1 MQISL
6 FQAILLGL
14 YYYVTYLNSPFF
26 FFLSAPTLKRPL
38 VCGLVVGI
46 ILGDIT
52 QGIII
57 GTAIQIPYISFMAVG
72 GSMPSDLGLAGILG
86 TALAMASG
94 ADTSVAVTIAVSLG
108 LVGSSLHTLRMSV
121 CSIFLHMCDKAAEE
135 GDLKKA
141 CFWHLVPPQIY
152 LFIQC
157 VGVVTIG
164 AYFGSGIVISFIE
177 AINGTPIITILS
189 VIGGMLPAL
198 GIAITLQAMGG
209 VQTILLYLLGFIMLK
224 YMNMPVVAIAIVAG
238 IFAYFVVQGLGGSAA
253 QPAEAIDDGG
263 EF

>member
-1 MQISL
+1 
-6 FQAILLGL
+6 
-14 YYYVTYLNSPFF
+14 
-26 FFLSAPTLKRPL
+26 
-38 VCGLVVGI
+38 
-46 ILGDIT
+46 
-52 QGIII
+52 
-57 GTAIQIPYISFMAVG
+57 MAVG